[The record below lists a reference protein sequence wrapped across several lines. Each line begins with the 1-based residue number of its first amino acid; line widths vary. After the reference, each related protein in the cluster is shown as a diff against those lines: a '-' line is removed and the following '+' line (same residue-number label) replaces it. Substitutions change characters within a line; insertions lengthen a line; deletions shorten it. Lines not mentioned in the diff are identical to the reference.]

1 MEGFVARQDIY
12 KDMPLQLSYL
22 FRAKRPIEPLRA
34 IHKPVYKNR
43 PLQPLIDVHHAHGD
57 TKQGLFGSVTREQ
70 GEKWIA
76 EVFED
81 KNQNVV
87 ADENAETKITETKM
101 EMRKRLQKQKIK
113 DNLLAVEQ
121 RK

>member
-57 TKQGLFGSVTREQ
+57 TKQGLFGSVTKEL

-76 EVFED
+76 EIFED
-81 KNQNVV
+81 KKPN
-87 ADENAETKITETKM
+87 AAPEENAESKINETKK
-101 EMRKRLQKQKIK
+101 EMKKRVQKQKIK
-113 DNLLAVEQ
+113 DNFLAVEQ

>member
-70 GEKWIA
+70 GEKWIS

-87 ADENAETKITETKM
+87 ADENAETKITETKK
-101 EMRKRLQKQKIK
+101 EMKKRVQKQKIK